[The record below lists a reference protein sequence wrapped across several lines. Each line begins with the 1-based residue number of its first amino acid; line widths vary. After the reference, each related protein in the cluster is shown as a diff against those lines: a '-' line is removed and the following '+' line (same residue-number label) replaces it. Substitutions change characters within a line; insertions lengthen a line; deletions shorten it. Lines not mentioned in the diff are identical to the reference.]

1 MYRVSYYMTGSN
13 MASFRSFE
21 TLREATEFAIKQ
33 PNESII
39 EIKRY
44 DNQASNPKN
53 YPNTSR

>member
-1 MYRVSYYMTGSN
+1 